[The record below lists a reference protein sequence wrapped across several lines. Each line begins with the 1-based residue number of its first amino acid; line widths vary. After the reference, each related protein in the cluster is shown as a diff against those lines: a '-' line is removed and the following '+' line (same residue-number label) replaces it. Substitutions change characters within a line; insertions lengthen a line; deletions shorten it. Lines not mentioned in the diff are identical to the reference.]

1 MRAADLHRLRGEA
14 DAAWQV
20 EVNRE
25 AERIIA
31 LPDPAER
38 MRAYAELSRVLA
50 EEGETLPADA
60 ADRIL
65 RSLRGDGAETRGK
78 ERAVDGWAVERRRMA
93 LVHGGRPVAAAG
105 CAAAALAPFAAAAW
119 RWGWG
124 VGDALAAFLAPGRPL
139 AGVALAAVAAGV
151 LARML
156 GRAGTLEGL
165 AWPVVGSGVA
175 GVAGLAVAVAA
186 I

>member
-1 MRAADLHRLRGEA
+1 MRAADLHGLRGKA
-14 DAAWQV
+14 DAAWRAEV
-20 EVNRE
+20 EVE
-25 AERIIA
+25 AGRIIA

-38 MRAYAELSRVLA
+38 MRAHAELSRVLA

-60 ADRIL
+60 TDRIL
-65 RSLRGDGAETRGK
+65 RSLRGDGSETQGK
-78 ERAVDGWAVERRRMA
+78 ERAMDGWAVERRRMA
-93 LVHGGRPVAAAG
+93 LVHGGRPVATVG
-105 CAAAALAPFAAAAW
+105 CAAAALAPFAVAAW

-124 VGDALAAFLAPGRPL
+124 VGDALAAFLAPGQPL

-151 LARML
+151 MARL
-156 GRAGTLEGL
+156 PGRAGTLEGL
-165 AWPVVGSGVA
+165 AWPVVGSGMA